1 LSSDKPR
8 PPRHP
13 TSFSCLSIPSLP
25 RPIPSRTSYAT
36 SNIKMLSPLLISLA
50 LFINVHMFGLTG
62 ATSEPSTSPAGGPQS
77 MSSSPLI
84 ATANLTG
91 HFNVSGLFR
100 FALQPDSNAVAV
112 SISINGLNALNS
124 TAAYAYH
131 IHTNPI
137 SSDGNCA
144 SALGH
149 LDPLAVTDGFVC
161 NPQVSQY
168 CQEGDLASRHGK
180 LNGSEATL
188 NVSYIDDYLR
198 FWPQP
203 FSILWSQC
211 CGTSAQLHPDRMW
224 YVDKQATWVTSLLP
238 QPELLSRLLH
248 AIILTH
254 ICFQVPL
261 QAPPAPP
268 AKFEP
273 FNGSTPNPE
282 VLPNNVCISFCLRK
296 CRKLPSTLPTVQT
309 SPNIMLG
316 TNATTHM
323 VDGKAEPVTLPAAVN
338 ATAPFTYTPGAALP
352 SQNDTSINS
361 TAGAKNSTDG
371 AKQGASS
378 GVERLAPAPTF
389 SLVVILCSLISL

>member
-1 LSSDKPR
+1 
-8 PPRHP
+8 
-13 TSFSCLSIPSLP
+13 
-25 RPIPSRTSYAT
+25 
-36 SNIKMLSPLLISLA
+36 MLSPLLISLA

-203 FSILWSQC
+203 FSILGRSVVVHLPNSTRIA
-211 CGTSAQLHPDRMW
+211 CGNITSA
-224 YVDKQATWVTSLLP
+224 VDGTAT
-238 QPELLSRLLH
+238 
-248 AIILTH
+248 AAG
-254 ICFQVPL
+254 VPTL
-261 QAPPAPP
+261 MSSNFTTQYPSQAPPAPP

-282 VLPNNVCISFCLRK
+282 VLSQIT
-296 CRKLPSTLPTVQT
+296 LPSTLPTVQT

-323 VDGKAEPVTLPAAVN
+323 VNGKAEPVTLPAAVN